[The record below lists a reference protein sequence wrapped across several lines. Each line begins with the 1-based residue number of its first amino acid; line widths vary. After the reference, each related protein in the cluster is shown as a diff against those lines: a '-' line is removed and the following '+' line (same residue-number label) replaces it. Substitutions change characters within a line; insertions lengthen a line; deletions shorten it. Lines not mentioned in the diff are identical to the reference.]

1 MTDIGSI
8 LRKLSVLGA
17 ERPIFREGLRVLSNG
32 VYPPPLAALLAEV
45 DTTILK
51 RQLEFQAGDSR
62 LGMMVAG
69 RRILMLTSAS
79 PDLVAAGA
87 PLGQPLSPDDGSAF
101 EALAEALVA
110 LCAPERVLT
119 VDCSHPDASASAA
132 SVGISGEALAE
143 MLMVDRSSSPVQMF
157 IEACEP
163 QYSACLFWSGGA
175 WIGHADDQALLARL
189 RPIAEAQRQRMPSAY
204 RSADQS
210 GEAPRLIILEKALA
224 DEGSVSAAWAN
235 DEFAI
240 FVHAPEDCAAIHAAW
255 RRIFTL

>member
-1 MTDIGSI
+1 MLNLNGITVRLGGRAIIEDATAMLPPRGRIGLVGRNGAGKSTLI
-8 LRKLSVLGA
+8 RTITGTIEPDTGTIAMPRGARIGYIAQEAPAGKGTPFETVLAADA
-17 ERPIFREGLRVLSNG
+17 ER
-32 VYPPPLAALLAEV
+32 AALLAEA

-143 MLMVDRSSSPVQMF
+143 TLMVDRSSSPVQMF
-157 IEACEP
+157 IEAWLKQNRDE
-163 QYSACLFWSGGA
+163 SA
-175 WIGHADDQALLARL
+175 
-189 RPIAEAQRQRMPSAY
+189 
-204 RSADQS
+204 
-210 GEAPRLIILEKALA
+210 
-224 DEGSVSAAWAN
+224 EG
-235 DEFAI
+235 
-240 FVHAPEDCAAIHAAW
+240 
-255 RRIFTL
+255 